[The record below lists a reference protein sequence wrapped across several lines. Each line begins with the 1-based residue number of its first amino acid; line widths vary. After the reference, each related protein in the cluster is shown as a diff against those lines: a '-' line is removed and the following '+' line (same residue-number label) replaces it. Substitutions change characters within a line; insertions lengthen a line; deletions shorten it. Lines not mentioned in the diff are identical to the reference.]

1 MSALLRRSSV
11 SPPCTETT
19 DTQPSGGSRST
30 VAVDTYG
37 FPASLE
43 ALSISSLSSADTE
56 YFTHGGGTSSSSG
69 NYQPATPTSMPLFE
83 GFAHQARETI
93 SLHNYHP
100 PGRHRRSASAS
111 SAGAPPQSSAPW
123 PPMPPQLAAAR
134 MHHPGRASFDGG
146 AASSTAAAP
155 AGLPS
160 FEAFTP
166 AYDGGGHRRNSSASS
181 STGVG
186 AWSPSVWSPTAQ
198 QLAVPGPGPGPGPQ
212 QRESGWVA
220 RGWQEGTLTVEL
232 VSRREPF
239 LHYGGTDRSARR

>member
-1 MSALLRRSSV
+1 MTSVLLRRSFV

-19 DTQPSGGSRST
+19 DTQPSVSSRST

-100 PGRHRRSASAS
+100 GRHRRSASAS
-111 SAGAPPQSSAPW
+111 SAGAPPRSPAPW
-123 PPMPPQLAAAR
+123 APMPPQLAAAR

-146 AASSTAAAP
+146 AASSTAAA
-155 AGLPS
+155 GLPS

-166 AYDGGGHRRNSSASS
+166 AYDGGGHRRNYSTSS

-186 AWSPSVWSPTAQ
+186 AWSPSVWSPTPQ
-198 QLAVPGPGPGPGPQ
+198 QLAVPGPQ

-232 VSRREPF
+232 VSRQEPF
-239 LHYGGTDRSARR
+239 LHHGGTDRSARR